1 MSAVQ
6 VILVPVAG
14 AWLDRRIGKPDRA
27 ARPANQWPLRQE
39 IPTQAARDQLAEARR
54 IIQREPEQKQRDRE
68 ERLLREL
75 ERV

>member
-6 VILVPVAG
+6 VIFVPVPMAG

-39 IPTQAARDQLAEARR
+39 IPSQAARDQLQNARR
-54 IIQREPEQKQRDRE
+54 LIAEQRARKLLDELDR
-68 ERLLREL
+68 RSA
-75 ERV
+75 